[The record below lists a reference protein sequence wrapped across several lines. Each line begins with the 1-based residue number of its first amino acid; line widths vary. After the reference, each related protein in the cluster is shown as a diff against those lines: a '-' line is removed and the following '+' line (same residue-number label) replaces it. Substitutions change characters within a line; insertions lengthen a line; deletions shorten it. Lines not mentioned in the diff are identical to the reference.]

1 MISQKFKNDLWDLR
15 NLIDMFKRELLLVRD
30 VMPSEK
36 NAKNDVPKYPF
47 FIGHSLPT
55 HSQEK
60 EKSLKPKSRP
70 GNCDYCDDKRH
81 VSSRLNVITNAET
94 MKNLKVSD
102 KKMVKKMKENV
113 LLVYQKVTFLKPVK
127 QIIRA

>member
-1 MISQKFKNDLWDLR
+1 
-15 NLIDMFKRELLLVRD
+15 MFKRELLLVRD

-36 NAKNDVPKYPF
+36 NAKNDVPKDPF
-47 FIGHSLPT
+47 FIGYSLPT